1 MSWRNLAYGSKQVA
15 ESATTVIPI
24 KEAPQIDISNVPKND
39 GAKVYN
45 ILEYLRKVPM
55 HQPVSIKDIFQH
67 TGVDLGVDDQV
78 DHRLKNN
85 PKVRVVGDRY
95 AYQVSEIRHQEQ
107 NTIAENARPSTRFPT
122 AFDSSSFENALLFQT
137 PEGIPTEDLM
147 DCYVDV
153 ERDLQALARSGEV
166 ICVKHAE
173 KGAEVFYPRDMSFLV
188 DVSGVATV
196 EPGSYITNSSQDVTN
211 EIRRGDAIKIGN
223 HWFRVS
229 GAVKTSSA
237 SRPAP
242 FSGMSSKSVSSVR
255 DPNTS
260 KKVRYLFK
268 FDKDH
273 MPIDAPFP
281 DASNNTAASMDRWDA
296 LPRRGPKFQM
306 TKHGCTNDIRELWQ
320 NTMRNFPTDRNE
332 FYKKLVQAGLTTQS
346 KVDASRRQSKRRLKE
361 DKKKTRTRKQR
372 DIKISNQHLI
382 GTELGE
388 ILAKG
393 SEEQFT
399 LGAVQFD
406 KS

>member
-24 KEAPQIDISNVPKND
+24 KDAPQVDISNVPKND

-55 HQPVSIKDIFQH
+55 HQPVTIRDIFQH

-78 DHRLKNN
+78 DQRLKNN
-85 PKVRVVGDRY
+85 PKVRVIGDRY
-95 AYQVSEIRHQEQ
+95 AYQAKYDIKNQIQ
-107 NTIAENARPSTRFPT
+107 
-122 AFDSSSFENALLFQT
+122 LLKMLDRT
-137 PEGIPTEDLM
+137 PEGIPMEDLM

-153 ERDLQALARSGEV
+153 ERDLQRLARSGEV
-166 ICVKHAE
+166 ICVKNAE

-188 DVSGVATV
+188 DVSGITTA
-196 EPGSYITNSSQDVTN
+196 EPGSYITHSSQDVTN
-211 EIRRGDAIKIGN
+211 EIRRGDAIRIGN

-229 GAVKTSSA
+229 GAVKTSNA

-242 FSGMSSKSVSSVR
+242 FAGMSSKSVSSVR

-273 MPIDAPFP
+273 MPLDAPFP
-281 DASNNTAASMDRWDA
+281 DANNHTIASMDRWDA
-296 LPRRGPKFQM
+296 LPKRGPKFQM

-320 NTMRNFPTDRNE
+320 NTMHNFPTDRNE

-399 LGAVQFD
+399 LGAVQFE
-406 KS
+406 KN